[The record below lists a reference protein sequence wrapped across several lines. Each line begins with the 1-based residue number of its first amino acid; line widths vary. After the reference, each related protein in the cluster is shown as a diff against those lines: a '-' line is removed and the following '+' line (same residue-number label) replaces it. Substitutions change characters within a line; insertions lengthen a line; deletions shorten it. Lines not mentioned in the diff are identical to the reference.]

1 MLWAYDCLKP
11 YAFKADL
18 GRYCLLYALGGWYAD
33 ITLKPMMSV
42 AVDQDTRLVYFYDH
56 GSGPC
61 HALHGCQNGL
71 LYARRHH
78 PLMMDL
84 IERVVVN
91 CRNKF
96 YGVNPL
102 SPTGPTLLG
111 KLVAKYVPS
120 VFCHYGHFMQLTPW
134 HNRKN
139 RAYVGPEGDIF
150 AYHKTAWNPGSS
162 AGSLDQMGAKGVND
176 YTKMWFAKEVY
187 R

>member
-1 MLWAYDCLKP
+1 
-11 YAFKADL
+11 
-18 GRYCLLYALGGWYAD
+18 
-33 ITLKPMMSV
+33 
-42 AVDQDTRLVYFYDH
+42 
-56 GSGPC
+56 
-61 HALHGCQNGL
+61 
-71 LYARRHH
+71 
-78 PLMMDL
+78 MMDL